1 MKAKLGNGDMGIG
14 VGDFYPTR
22 TMRPIT
28 AFKQRQV
35 RFVPVAYLCI
45 IAVAVND
52 DDIEMCCEAF
62 DLLLH
67 VQQQVTGRVRIG
79 LMVPLKKNEPRLSII
94 NGAIHVPIEWLQEQ

>member
-1 MKAKLGNGDMGIG
+1 
-14 VGDFYPTR
+14 
-22 TMRPIT
+22 MRPIT
-28 AFKQRQV
+28 AFKQRQI

-52 DDIEMCCEAF
+52 DDIEMCCQAL

-79 LMVPLKKNEPRLSII
+79 LVVPLEKNEARFSMI
-94 NGAIHVPIEWLQEQ
+94 NLAVHVPIGWLQEQ